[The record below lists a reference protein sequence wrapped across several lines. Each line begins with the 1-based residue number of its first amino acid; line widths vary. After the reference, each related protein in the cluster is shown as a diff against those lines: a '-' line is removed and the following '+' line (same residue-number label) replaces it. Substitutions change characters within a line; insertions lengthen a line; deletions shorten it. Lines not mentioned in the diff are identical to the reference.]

1 MRSTVD
7 WGEWESQ
14 LFQFMVRMSNALCAQ
29 CKLQISNFLKFI
41 SLLLCNHAWLVSKK
55 YNYILILKT
64 CKKVLRNQVLSLFS
78 DIDRNTDSWS
88 DWKHFHV
95 SIYPSEQVTKH
106 IFHVARRWKQPHFN
120 RWQEFWSLRSL
131 SAEASWECKKRQL
144 PLTSSL
150 NICRLSFLK

>member
-1 MRSTVD
+1 
-7 WGEWESQ
+7 
-14 LFQFMVRMSNALCAQ
+14 MSNAICAQ
-29 CKLQISNFLKFI
+29 CKLQISNFPKVYQLTFVQSCEVGKYFF
-41 SLLLCNHAWLVSKK
+41 NKK

-106 IFHVARRWKQPHFN
+106 ILHVAHRWKQPHFN
-120 RWQEFWSLRSL
+120 RQDFWSMRSV
-131 SAEASWECKKRQL
+131 SAEGSWECKKRQRVAVQ
-144 PLTSSL
+144 TSIL
-150 NICRLSFLK
+150 CHTFLCVAQGNQSMRNSSINK